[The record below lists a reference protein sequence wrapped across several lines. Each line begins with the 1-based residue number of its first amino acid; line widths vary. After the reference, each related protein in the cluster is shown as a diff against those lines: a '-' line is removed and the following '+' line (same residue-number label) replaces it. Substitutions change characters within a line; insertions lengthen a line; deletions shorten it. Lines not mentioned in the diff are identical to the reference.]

1 MYFESRGQAGR
12 ILAEQLVERY
22 RYEDCAVMA
31 LGDGS
36 VLVAEQIAAQLHCV
50 LTLLVTEEIEIPGE
64 NLSFGAVS
72 QGGGFTYNAEFT
84 QGQIDGYTSEFHG
97 YLSDEKRKAF
107 QKINRLLGD
116 GGTIDL
122 ELLRHRNIILVSDG
136 LNNISE
142 LGVALDFLKPIQTQ
156 KIIIASPIATIP
168 VVDLIHVKT
177 DEVHILDVKS
187 NYLAT
192 DHYYEVNDIPSH
204 EETVKLIGQIIMR
217 WQ

>member
-12 ILAEQLVERY
+12 ILADQLFEDY
-22 RYEDCAVMA
+22 RYEDCAVVA
-31 LGDGS
+31 LGDGA
-36 VLVAEQIAAQLHCV
+36 VLVGEQIAAALHCV
-50 LTLLVTEEIEIPGE
+50 LTMLVTEEIEIPGE

-97 YLSDEKRKAF
+97 YLGEERRKAF

-122 ELLRHRNIILVSDG
+122 ELLRHHNVILVSDG
-136 LNNISE
+136 LDSISE
-142 LGVALDFLKPIQTQ
+142 LGVALDFLKPIETK
-156 KIIIASPIATIP
+156 KIIVASPIATIP
-168 VVDLIHVKT
+168 VVDIVHVQA
-177 DEVHILDVKS
+177 DEVHILDVKA

-192 DHYYEVNDIPSH
+192 DHYYEINDIPSH
-204 EETVKLIGQIIMR
+204 DDTVERISQIIMR
-217 WQ
+217 WS